1 MAKVAKVFGDN
12 SISIENMMQ
21 KAKKEQKAN
30 LLLTTHTCIE
40 KDILK
45 AINEL
50 ESSGVVLKKP
60 AMIRIED

>member
-1 MAKVAKVFGDN
+1 LAKVAKIFGDN
-12 SISIENMMQ
+12 DISIENMMQ
-21 KAKKEQKAN
+21 KAKKDEKAN

-45 AINEL
+45 AIEEL
-50 ESSGVVLKKP
+50 KHSQVVLKKP